1 VTNRATVSVTEA
13 ALMVGVSRGVAYEQI
28 RQTGEIAG
36 VRVVRVGHRLL
47 IPAAPLRSVLGLDEE
62 SDDGPK

>member
-1 VTNRATVSVTEA
+1 MKPATLTVDEVA
-13 ALMVGVSRGVAYEQI
+13 RLLKVSRGVAYEQV

-36 VRVVRVGHRLL
+36 VRVLRVGHRLL

-62 SDDGPK
+62 SDDAPE

>member
-1 VTNRATVSVTEA
+1 MRPATLTVEEA
-13 ALMVGVSRGVAYEQI
+13 ARLLKVSRGVAYEQV

-36 VRVVRVGHRLL
+36 VRVLRVGHRLL

-62 SDDGPK
+62 SDDGPE